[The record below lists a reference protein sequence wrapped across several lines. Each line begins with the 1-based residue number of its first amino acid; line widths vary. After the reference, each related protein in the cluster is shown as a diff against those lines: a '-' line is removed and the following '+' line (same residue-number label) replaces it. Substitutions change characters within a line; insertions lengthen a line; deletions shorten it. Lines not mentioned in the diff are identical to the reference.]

1 MRMQGFHEL
10 LISGWDLGVYGK
22 RPTAS
27 LAGLTMDLRC
37 VRVDRRRLYG
47 VRMGEA
53 LSLSGIVEAGI
64 FYVYVDLARQCARW
78 DTQNC
83 LSTKSELP

>member
-1 MRMQGFHEL
+1 MRYSVKMLTQGSDEL

-27 LAGLTMDLRC
+27 LARLTMDLRC

-53 LSLSGIVEAGI
+53 LFIIGNS
-64 FYVYVDLARQCARW
+64 
-78 DTQNC
+78 
-83 LSTKSELP
+83 